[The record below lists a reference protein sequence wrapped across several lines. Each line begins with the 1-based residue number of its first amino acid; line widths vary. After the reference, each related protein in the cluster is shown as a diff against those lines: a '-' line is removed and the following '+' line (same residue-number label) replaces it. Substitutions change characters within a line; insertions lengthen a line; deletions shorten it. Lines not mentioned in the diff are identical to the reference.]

1 MIYEVCPKC
10 NCSLNYDYESKN
22 GFIIVYCKKCGWK
35 REDKKLTFVF
45 LKSNGNEV
53 KKDSTK

>member
-10 NCSLNYDYESKN
+10 NCSLNYDYESKD
-22 GFIIVYCKKCGWK
+22 GFIIVCCKKCGWK

-45 LKSNGNEV
+45 LNSNEKVV
-53 KKDSTK
+53 KG